1 MNNRALS
8 PSEQSR
14 RAAIQER
21 WPALTADDIEIAGDN
36 RERLIIRIV
45 DSYGIA
51 WEWAERQVAEWE
63 TDN

>member
-1 MNNRALS
+1 MDN
-8 PSEQSR
+8 PSLYFPEPSR
-14 RAAIQER
+14 QAAIQER
-21 WPALTADDIEIAGDN
+21 WPDLTADDIKIAGDD

-45 DSYGIA
+45 DRYGIA